1 MKTFAEYLTE
11 SKHTYDYRI
20 KIAGDLPPGFM
31 SGFKEKLKQFD
42 VVSMSDGKKTP
53 VQKSLPD
60 FPKFPNESMTF
71 VDVTFNYPATP
82 PQITQI
88 AQLLGLDPNR
98 IVMLDK
104 KYADGVDQE
113 VVKQDSENKNLL
125 TDTDY
130 PAPDKQQRDLKKDY
144 SAQPQDHQVVVKNAY
159 KSDFTVAGGKTPL
172 AKTTNELAQGEK
184 SPFSNIK
191 RQPKPAT
198 GAQPRG

>member
-31 SGFKEKLKQFD
+31 AGFKEKLKQFD
-42 VVSMSDGKKTP
+42 VVSMSDSKKTP

-98 IVMLDK
+98 IMMTDK
-104 KYADGVDQE
+104 KYADSVDQE
-113 VVKQDSENKNLL
+113 VVKQDSESKNLL

-144 SAQPQDHQVVVKNAY
+144 SAAPNDHAVVKNAY
-159 KSDFTVAGGKTPL
+159 KSSFTVAGGKTPP
-172 AKTTNELAQGEK
+172 AVTTDDFPMGQK
-184 SPFSNIK
+184 SPIPGTNK
-191 RQPKPAT
+191 KPAVHS
-198 GAQPRG
+198 AAR

>member
-1 MKTFAEYLTE
+1 MKTFAEYLIE

-42 VVSMSDGKKTP
+42 VVSMSDSKKTP

-104 KYADGVDQE
+104 KYADSVDQE
-113 VVKQDSENKNLL
+113 VVKQDSESKNLL

-144 SAQPQDHQVVVKNAY
+144 SAAPNDHAVVKNAY
-159 KSDFTVAGGKTPL
+159 KSSFTVAGGKTPP
-172 AKTTNELAQGEK
+172 AVTTDDFPMGQK
-184 SPFSNIK
+184 SPIGGTNK
-191 RQPKPAT
+191 KPAVHS
-198 GAQPRG
+198 AAR

>member
-31 SGFKEKLKQFD
+31 TGFKEKLKQFD
-42 VVSMSDGKKTP
+42 VISMTDAKKTP

-71 VDVTFNYPATP
+71 IDVTFNYPATP
-82 PQITQI
+82 PQVTQI

-104 KYADGVDQE
+104 KYDDSVQQE
-113 VVKQDSENKNLL
+113 VVKQDSENKDVLK
-125 TDTDY
+125 DTDY
-130 PAPDKQQRDLKKDY
+130 PAPDKQQKDLKKDY
-144 SAQPQDHQVVVKNAY
+144 SAAPKEHAVVKNAY
-159 KSDFTVAGGKTPL
+159 KSSFTVAGGKTPP
-172 AKTTNELAQGEK
+172 AVTTDDFPMGDK
-184 SPFSNIK
+184 SPIGGTNRIPAVHSNA
-191 RQPKPAT
+191 R
-198 GAQPRG
+198 

>member
-20 KIAGDLPPGFM
+20 KIAGDLPAGFM

-42 VVSMSDGKKTP
+42 VVSMSDTKKTP

-71 VDVTFNYPATP
+71 VDVIFNYPATP

-98 IVMLDK
+98 IAMTDK
-104 KYADGVDQE
+104 KYADSVDAE
-113 VVKQDSENKNLL
+113 VIKQDDENKNLL

-144 SAQPQDHQVVVKNAY
+144 SAAPKEHAVVKNAY
-159 KSDFTVAGGKTPL
+159 KSSFTVAGGKTPP
-172 AKTTNELAQGEK
+172 AVTTDDFPMGQK
-184 SPFSNIK
+184 SPIGGTNKI
-191 RQPKPAT
+191 PAVHS
-198 GAQPRG
+198 AAR

>member
-31 SGFKEKLKQFD
+31 TGFKEKLKQFD
-42 VVSMSDGKKTP
+42 VISMTDAKKTP

-71 VDVTFNYPATP
+71 IDVTFNYPATP
-82 PQITQI
+82 PQVTQI

-104 KYADGVDQE
+104 KYDDSVQQE
-113 VVKQDSENKNLL
+113 VVKQDSENKDVLK
-125 TDTDY
+125 DTDY
-130 PAPDKQQRDLKKDY
+130 PAPDKQQKDLKKDY
-144 SAQPQDHQVVVKNAY
+144 SAAPKEHAVVKNAY
-159 KSDFTVAGGKTPL
+159 KSSFTVAGGKTPP
-172 AKTTNELAQGEK
+172 AVTTDDFPMGDK
-184 SPFSNIK
+184 SPIPGTNKI
-191 RQPKPAT
+191 PAVHSS
-198 GAQPRG
+198 AR